1 MRYTVASDIPGRLR
15 VRLAFGQLSVEEANG
30 VEARLREVD
39 GVVRANVH
47 AANGSVLVCY
57 EADSSGRS
65 AALAVVRDLDVLSLP
80 FAEVPQ
86 ERPELA
92 LDEEQNR
99 FRLELGQLFVWS
111 ALRRL
116 LPLPM
121 RTVVTVIRA
130 LRYVREGLRR
140 LAHGQLTVEVLDA
153 TAIAM
158 SILRGS
164 AAEADTIMLLLGIS
178 DAMERHMQSRTRLSL
193 EQGLVARSSHV
204 WRVVGERDECV
215 PLDDVGVGDL
225 LRLRAGSV
233 VPVDGRVEHGMA
245 ELNEASMTGEAQLV
259 RKEPGS
265 SVFAGTAV
273 EGGEIV
279 VLVTAPPG
287 AARIDA
293 IAAMVERTA
302 ELKAASQGKAEALA
316 DRLVPVAFLAF
327 LGILAITRDVNRAL
341 AVLMVDYSCALRLS
355 TPIAIMSAMREATE
369 HDVVVKGGK
378 YLEALALAD
387 TVVFDKTGTLTQAAP
402 RLSAVVPAGRVSE
415 DDILR
420 LAACI
425 EEHFPH
431 AVAHAIVGA
440 ALERGLTHEPEL
452 HAEVHYIVAHGIA
465 AEVGGKQAF
474 IGSAHF
480 VFEDE
485 GVPEPDGFEARI
497 DDMAPGSGHIYFA
510 RDGKLLG
517 ALCVQD
523 PLREGVRAILEDLRT
538 LGVRYIVMLTGD
550 AERAARATAAAAG
563 IDEYH
568 AQVLPEDKASYIEA
582 LEAHGHRVIMVGDGI
597 NDSPA
602 LASASVSVALSD
614 ASDIAR
620 TVADVS
626 IRSDSLDRLV
636 IARELSQRL
645 QQRIEARYRLIVAL
659 NTALIALGVASLI
672 PLTVAATLHNLSTV
686 AIAASNTR
694 PLLNRKA

>member
-15 VRLAFGQLSVEEANG
+15 VRLALESLSVG
-30 VEARLREVD
+30 EARGIESCLRSVD
-39 GVVRANVH
+39 GVTRASVH

-57 EADSSGRS
+57 DAGPSVRT
-65 AALAVVRDLDVLSLP
+65 AALAVVQDLDALSLP
-80 FAEVPQ
+80 VAEMPQ
-86 ERPELA
+86 DQPEMA
-92 LDEEQNR
+92 IVEEENR
-99 FRLELGQLFVWS
+99 FRLELGQLLAWS

-116 LPLPM
+116 LPVPI
-121 RTVVTVIRA
+121 RTAVTVVRA
-130 LRYVREGLRR
+130 LRYVREGL
-140 LAHGQLTVEVLDA
+140 LCLMHGQLTVEVLDA
-153 TAIAM
+153 TAITA

-164 AAEADTIMLLLGIS
+164 PLEADTIMLLLGIS
-178 DAMERHMQSRTRLSL
+178 DAMERHVQSRTRLSL

-204 WRVVGERDECV
+204 WRVEGERDELV
-215 PLDDVGVGDL
+215 PLGDVGVGDL
-225 LRLRAGSV
+225 LRLRTGSV
-233 VPVDGRVEHGMA
+233 VPVDGRVESGMG
-245 ELNEASMTGEAQLV
+245 ELNEATMTGEAELV
-259 RKEPGS
+259 RKEPSS

-279 VLVTAPPG
+279 VRVTAPPG

-293 IAAMVERTA
+293 ITAMVERTA
-302 ELKAASQGKAEALA
+302 ELKAASQGRAEALA
-316 DRLVPVAFLAF
+316 DRLVPAAFLAF
-327 LGILAITRDVNRAL
+327 LGILAATRDVGRAL

-355 TPIAIMSAMREATE
+355 TPIAVMSAMREAAE
-369 HDVVVKGGK
+369 YDVVTKGGK

-402 RLSAVVPAGRVSE
+402 RLSAVVSASRVNE

-440 ALERGLTHEPEL
+440 ASERGLTHTPEL
-452 HAEVHYIVAHGIA
+452 HAEVRYIVAHGIA
-465 AEVGGKQAF
+465 AEVGGKHAVL
-474 IGSAHF
+474 GSAHF

-485 GVPEPDGFEARI
+485 GVPEPDGLEERI
-497 DDMAPGSGHIYFA
+497 DEIAPGSGHVYLA
-510 RDGKLLG
+510 HDGKLLG

-523 PLREGVRAILEDLRT
+523 PLREGVQLMLNDLRA
-538 LGVRYIVMLTGD
+538 LGIRRVVMLTGD

-568 AQVLPEDKASYIEA
+568 AQVLPEGKAAFVDA
-582 LEAHGHRVIMVGDGI
+582 LEADGHHVIMVGDGV

-636 IARELSQRL
+636 IARDLSQGL
-645 QQRIEARYRLIVAL
+645 
-659 NTALIALGVASLI
+659 
-672 PLTVAATLHNLSTV
+672 
-686 AIAASNTR
+686 
-694 PLLNRKA
+694 